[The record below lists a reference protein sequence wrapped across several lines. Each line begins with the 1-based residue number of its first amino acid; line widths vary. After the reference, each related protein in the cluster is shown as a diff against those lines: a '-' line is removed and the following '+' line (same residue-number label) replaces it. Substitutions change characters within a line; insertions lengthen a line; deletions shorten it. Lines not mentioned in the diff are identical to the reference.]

1 MKKLLFLLCIA
12 APLLLVA
19 CGLGGKP
26 KMKVAEA
33 DVSGVVVA
41 DSMPVKLDMKDGY
54 EKALIR
60 KMPMK
65 SVEVAFDSEAYNEL
79 YAAISEVSDTANI
92 RFNQIFMP
100 DGTAD
105 GPFGRDIVYGLAQK
119 GMYRLVIGESL
130 MQGEPWSGDFMVEVW
145 LGNKVPYTLGENY
158 FVRNDFISERLK
170 GHRIMDK
177 RHFDE
182 VFGSAATMKSL
193 PTPIDFARQYVIAV
207 VDPVTDLST
216 QLTVKN
222 MMKQGD
228 RITLRYNKSVGGKQ
242 TYSITPFLLLIVD
255 LDHSGEVD
263 VIEL

>member
-1 MKKLLFLLCIA
+1 MKKLFFLLCVA

-19 CGLGGKP
+19 CGLGGKL
-26 KMKVAEA
+26 KMRVAEA
-33 DVSGVVVA
+33 DASGVVVA

-54 EKALIR
+54 GKALIR
-60 KMPMK
+60 KMPKK
-65 SVEVAFDSEAYNEL
+65 SVEVEFGSEAYDEL
-79 YAAISEVSDTANI
+79 YAAISEVPDTANI
-92 RFNQIFMP
+92 RFNQIYMP

-130 MQGEPWSGDFMVEVW
+130 MQGEPWGGDFMVEVW
-145 LGNKVPYTLGENY
+145 LGNKVPYTLGQNY
-158 FVRNDFISERLK
+158 FVRNDFTPEKLK
-170 GHRIMDK
+170 GHRILDK

-182 VFGSAATMKSL
+182 VFGSAATMSAL

-207 VDPVTDLST
+207 IDPVTDMST
-216 QLTVKN
+216 QLSVISV
-222 MMKQGD
+222 MKRGD
-228 RITLRYNKSVGGKQ
+228 RITLRYNKSTGEKQ

-263 VIEL
+263 VVQL